1 MHADCGPQQVGE
13 VGFKETFSWQ
23 IGSTWETLH
32 NHVLLQLDKSTMY
45 KLKWMRLAP
54 TMCGSLLTTSKS
66 SHLKG
71 ILTLKYCFLHCHTDY
86 RCQHVTCSWYPRAFA
101 ATPSVNG
108 VCTELCRPV
117 YRTARLSLSVLHFWD
132 SVYPIVQQLGQQFKQ
147 LIQKISKKSFC
158 ISKRKWQVCQD
169 GQFWYPVFRLVSLGS
184 VIWTLCTHSE
194 LLASES
200 WVFQAVLCD
209 QQSKQSTSP
218 KNF

>member
-1 MHADCGPQQVGE
+1 
-13 VGFKETFSWQ
+13 
-23 IGSTWETLH
+23 
-32 NHVLLQLDKSTMY
+32 MY

-184 VIWTLCTHSE
+184 VIWTLCTHRKTSGTVAKHRFPLQILSIQQHHFRRNQITLSE
-194 LLASES
+194 L
-200 WVFQAVLCD
+200 QGT
-209 QQSKQSTSP
+209 KKP
-218 KNF
+218 